1 MPLAADVQRDRVVET
16 LRRHYLSGRLSVE
29 DLAERTEHAL
39 AARTTSDLRLTL
51 RDLPWADELMTRA
64 GRVVRMG
71 AYLILLIVLWAVG
84 SLALLL
90 SLTVLLVAG
99 ERSAAVL
106 LAVPVLWLVLT
117 ALVVRSGGRRLRRAA

>member
-71 AYLILLIVLWAVG
+71 AYLILLTGVWAVG

-106 LAVPVLWLVLT
+106 LAVPVLWVVLT